1 MKSLAGFVKESQ
13 SGTKNDSSGDNAK
26 KSDANTSK
34 VELPK
39 KPVATAAVTIKV
51 EKDDSISSGAGSD
64 KKTEG
69 KAGDPIAEL
78 SKILPP
84 NLMKEITSGHPS
96 KELLVKVADLLPAH
110 LLKQAVE
117 YLQGSSAVP
126 QTAAT
131 EAKEL
136 EQGKQLPGVSASAG
150 VDATSKATAD
160 EEKSKLKAVDAAK
173 KAGKPTE
180 APSRVQVIQP
190 RKGLP
195 NPAALGSTSA
205 KGPVIGSSTKTPLDT
220 AGSNKEPGTS
230 ASAVKPLVPSSA
242 VSSKRKYND
251 IDPTKVRISELPFNS
266 F

>member
-1 MKSLAGFVKESQ
+1 MAGFSKDSEP
-13 SGTKNDSSGDNAK
+13 GRKNDSSGDNAK

-39 KPVATAAVTIKV
+39 KPAATGITIKV
-51 EKDDSISSGAGSD
+51 EKDDSISSGAGND
-64 KKTEG
+64 EKAEG

-110 LLKQAVE
+110 LLKKAVE
-117 YLQGSSAVP
+117 YLQGSSAIQ

-131 EAKEL
+131 ETREL
-136 EQGKQLPGVSASAG
+136 EQGVQLPGASA
-150 VDATSKATAD
+150 DATSKAKVD
-160 EEKSKLKAVDAAK
+160 EEKSKQKAVDAAK

-190 RKGLP
+190 RKGLL
-195 NPAALGSTSA
+195 NPAALGSTNA
-205 KGPVIGSSTKTPLDT
+205 KGPVTSSSAKTPLDT
-220 AGSNKEPGTS
+220 AGSNKQPGTS
-230 ASAVKPLVPSSA
+230 ASVVKPLVPGST
-242 VSSKRKYND
+242 VPSKRKYSD
-251 IDPTKVRISELPFNS
+251 IDPTKVRISE
-266 F
+266 